1 MGEVYL
7 ARDLML
13 ERDVAIKLL
22 PASRGARD
30 AARKRVL
37 REAQLAAAL
46 DHPNIC
52 ATYEVGEAPD
62 GRGFI
67 VMQYVEGETLAA
79 ALRRGPLPEGD
90 VLALCVHIADA
101 LAAAHKRGIVHR
113 DLKPQN
119 VMMTPSGRPKLL
131 DFGLAKVLS
140 APPSSPDVPTK
151 SAQTAIGIIKGTPAY
166 MSPEQVQQRPVD
178 GRSDLFALGAV
189 LFECLTGRRAFDGI
203 NTVDTLAQIL
213 HVHPPPV
220 SRLRPELTERYDEL
234 CRRLLAKG
242 PPDRF
247 QSADEVVG
255 ALRLLMSDSA
265 RDVGRV
271 VEPPLSR
278 LSNGKGASGVGAGSF
293 SLRGLVS
300 DWRSAWPLAGVV
312 LALVGLSIAGSRY
325 WVKSRTLPSIPAE
338 AARWYER
345 GAEAI
350 REGAYHS
357 GQLALQEAIRVYP
370 AYALAHARLAEARA
384 ELDDERAAQ
393 EELLRVSS
401 LLPDESRLPEAERLR
416 LSGIRALVLR
426 DVDASLTAYGRLV
439 ERDAGD
445 PTAWVDLGRAQEAAE
460 LRADA
465 LVSYER
471 AVSIDRQFAAAHLRL
486 ASVQAQELRRAKAL
500 SAFGESERLYRAA
513 ANTEG
518 ETEVLLRRGEFY
530 DALGEL
536 KEARADLERA
546 LALAVTLRGTHQI
559 VRARLALSSVTAS
572 EGSFSES
579 ERLASAV
586 VQQAIEAG
594 LDTVAANG
602 LVDLAATLMQA
613 TRLEE
618 ADAQGQR
625 ALQTAERRGAR
636 RTTARAQLQLAAIR
650 LEQNRPQDAMAT
662 AEQAVAFFKPRR
674 YRRYELVGL
683 SVMSRAQQALDD
695 IARARVIS
703 ADALASAEAL
713 KDDEQVGIALSSLAS
728 LATALGQFPEALA
741 FRERAERMRRERN
754 DASALPYD
762 LANRAE
768 LLIHLGRLDEA
779 SRALEELEVGV
790 RAGIDAYVGRARR
803 AMFLRGL
810 AAVVALRHDEAERL
824 LLRVEPS
831 SDGSDSAAALG
842 PVLLEYSRASLG
854 RRPAGKP
861 SAAGAAAVET
871 MAPVLARERQYWLAA
886 TALARGRA
894 RDALA
899 EAERGLQMAGDASN
913 DERRWRLAAV
923 GAIAAQTL
931 GDAGRARELR
941 RRTTEALGRLRASWR
956 GDIKEY
962 ERRPDLSELKTRTG
976 WL

>member
-1 MGEVYL
+1 MP
-7 ARDLML
+7 
-13 ERDVAIKLL
+13 ER
-22 PASRGARD
+22 
-30 AARKRVL
+30 
-37 REAQLAAAL
+37 
-46 DHPNIC
+46 
-52 ATYEVGEAPD
+52 
-62 GRGFI
+62 
-67 VMQYVEGETLAA
+67 
-79 ALRRGPLPEGD
+79 D
-90 VLALCVHIADA
+90 VLALCVQIADA

-140 APPSSPDVPTK
+140 ALPTSPDVPTK
-151 SAQTAIGIIKGTPAY
+151 SAPTAIGIIKGTPAY

-189 LFECLTGRRAFDGI
+189 FFECLTGRRAFEGV
-203 NTVDTLAQIL
+203 NTVDTLALIL

-234 CRRLLAKG
+234 GRRLLAKD
-242 PPDRF
+242 PSDRF

-265 RDVGRV
+265 RDVATV
-271 VEPPLSR
+271 VGPTSSRPSDAKPASSVSTRR
-278 LSNGKGASGVGAGSF
+278 LS
-293 SLRGLVS
+293 LRALRP
-300 DWRSAWPLAGVV
+300 DWRSAGWAGLV
-312 LALVGLSIAGSRY
+312 LALVGASIAGSWY
-325 WVKSRTLPSIPAE
+325 WVVKSRALPSIPAE

-350 REGAYHS
+350 REGAYHR
-357 GQLALQEAIRVYP
+357 GQLALQEAIRVFP
-370 AYALAHARLAEARA
+370 AYPLAHARLAEARA
-384 ELDDERAAQ
+384 ELDDEHAAQ

-401 LLPDESRLPEAERLR
+401 LLPDESRLPETERLR

-426 DVDASLTAYGRLV
+426 DVDASLAAYGRLV
-439 ERDAGD
+439 ERDARD
-445 PTAWVDLGRAQEAAE
+445 PTAWIDLGRAQEAAE

-471 AVSIDRQFAAAHLRL
+471 AVSIDHQLAAAHLRL
-486 ASVQAQELRRAKAL
+486 ASVQAQELRRGEAL
-500 SAFGESERLYRAA
+500 AAFGESERLYRAA

-518 ETEVLLRRGEFY
+518 ETEVLLRRGDFY

-546 LALAVTLRGTHQI
+546 LALALTLRGTHQI
-559 VRARLALSSVTAS
+559 VRARLALSSVKAS

-579 ERLASAV
+579 ERLASAG

-602 LVDLAATLMQA
+602 LVNLAGTLLQA
-613 TRLEE
+613 MRLQE
-618 ADAQGQR
+618 AETQGQR
-625 ALQTAERRGAR
+625 ALETAERRGAR

-650 LEQNRPQDAMAT
+650 LEQDRPQDAMAL

-683 SVMSRAQQALDD
+683 SVMSRAQQALDHFD
-695 IARARVIS
+695 RARAIA
-703 ADALASAEAL
+703 ADVLATAEVL
-713 KDDEQVGIALSSLAS
+713 KDDEQVGIALSGLAS

-768 LLIHLGRLDEA
+768 VLIHLGRLDEA
-779 SRALEELEVGV
+779 SRALKELEVGA
-790 RAGIDAYVGRARR
+790 RAGIDAYVGRALW
-803 AMFLRGL
+803 ATVLRGL
-810 AAVVALRHDEAERL
+810 AAVVALRFDEAERIL
-824 LLRVEPS
+824 LKVEPS
-831 SDGSDSAAALG
+831 RDNRDWATALA
-842 PVLLEYSRASLG
+842 PVLLEYSRARLG
-854 RRPAGKP
+854 RRPPGQP
-861 SAAGAAAVET
+861 SEGSRVAAGT
-871 MAPVLARERQYWLAA
+871 MPPVLLRERQYWLVA

-894 RDALA
+894 REAVI
-899 EAERGLQMAGDASN
+899 EAEQGLEMAGDATN

-931 GDAGRARELR
+931 GDGPRARELR
-941 RRTTEALGRLRASWR
+941 LRATEALSRLRASWR
-956 GDIKEY
+956 GDIQEY
-962 ERRPDLSELKTRTG
+962 ERRPDLSELRARTG